1 MRIGIGRRPMAVD
14 GHTPLLRA
22 APCASHRAMQKR
34 TIPRGDTGGVM
45 HAVNRSDA
53 LALIEVM
60 SKRRDCD

>member
-1 MRIGIGRRPMAVD
+1 
-14 GHTPLLRA
+14 
-22 APCASHRAMQKR
+22 MQKR